1 MYDETI
7 TLFNR
12 YEDQTG
18 NVYYYPT
25 VLQHVDL
32 ITDKVANIVRTGIDS
47 ADTAS
52 LHVAYTPDNG
62 TIMVQGKKWL
72 SPKAWKAQT
81 NEELPGTI
89 TFANEDFFVLGDY
102 CVKKEQAYLIDN
114 NGAYVQ
120 DHEKMPISTIVERQ
134 MYGVVKDA
142 EYTSR
147 VDRGFYDYMNKKYD
161 NVLSISNVGGP
172 YRLIPHFEIGGK

>member
-18 NVYYYPT
+18 NVFWYPT

-102 CVKKEQAYLIDN
+102 CVKKEQAYLI
-114 NGAYVQ
+114 
-120 DHEKMPISTIVERQ
+120 RL
-134 MYGVVKDA
+134 A
-142 EYTSR
+142 EA
-147 VDRGFYDYMNKKYD
+147 
-161 NVLSISNVGGP
+161 
-172 YRLIPHFEIGGK
+172 E

>member
-18 NVYYYPT
+18 NVFWYPT

-52 LHVAYTPDNG
+52 LHVAYTPYNG

-89 TFANEDFFVLGDY
+89 TFAASRKNR
-102 CVKKEQAYLIDN
+102 LIL
-114 NGAYVQ
+114 
-120 DHEKMPISTIVERQ
+120 STITEHTCRITRKGRLPQ
-134 MYGVVKDA
+134 
-142 EYTSR
+142 SLN
-147 VDRGFYDYMNKKYD
+147 DRCTAW
-161 NVLSISNVGGP
+161 
-172 YRLIPHFEIGGK
+172 

>member
-18 NVYYYPT
+18 NVFWYPT

-62 TIMVQGKKWL
+62 TIVVQGKKWL

-81 NEELPGTI
+81 NE
-89 TFANEDFFVLGDY
+89 
-102 CVKKEQAYLIDN
+102 
-114 NGAYVQ
+114 
-120 DHEKMPISTIVERQ
+120 
-134 MYGVVKDA
+134 
-142 EYTSR
+142 
-147 VDRGFYDYMNKKYD
+147 
-161 NVLSISNVGGP
+161 
-172 YRLIPHFEIGGK
+172 

>member
-18 NVYYYPT
+18 NVFWYPT

-89 TFANEDFFVLGDY
+89 TFANEDFSCLAITASR
-102 CVKKEQAYLIDN
+102 KNRLI
-114 NGAYVQ
+114 
-120 DHEKMPISTIVERQ
+120 
-134 MYGVVKDA
+134 
-142 EYTSR
+142 
-147 VDRGFYDYMNKKYD
+147 
-161 NVLSISNVGGP
+161 LSIITEHTCRITRKG
-172 YRLIPHFEIGGK
+172 RLPPSLNGRCTAW

>member
-18 NVYYYPT
+18 NVFWYPT

-62 TIMVQGKKWL
+62 TIVVQGKKWL
-72 SPKAWKAQT
+72 SPKAWK
-81 NEELPGTI
+81 
-89 TFANEDFFVLGDY
+89 
-102 CVKKEQAYLIDN
+102 
-114 NGAYVQ
+114 
-120 DHEKMPISTIVERQ
+120 DHFRQ
-134 MYGVVKDA
+134 
-142 EYTSR
+142 
-147 VDRGFYDYMNKKYD
+147 RGF
-161 NVLSISNVGGP
+161 LCFGRLLREERTSIS
-172 YRLIPHFEIGGK
+172 YRP

>member
-18 NVYYYPT
+18 NVFWYPT

-52 LHVAYTPDNG
+52 LHVAYTPDSG

-89 TFANEDFFVLGDY
+89 TFANEDFFVLGN
-102 CVKKEQAYLIDN
+102 CKLS
-114 NGAYVQ
+114 G
-120 DHEKMPISTIVERQ
+120 PI
-134 MYGVVKDA
+134 KDE

-147 VDRGFYDYMNKKYD
+147 IDRGFYDYMNKKYD
-161 NVLSISNVGGP
+161 NVFSISNVGGP